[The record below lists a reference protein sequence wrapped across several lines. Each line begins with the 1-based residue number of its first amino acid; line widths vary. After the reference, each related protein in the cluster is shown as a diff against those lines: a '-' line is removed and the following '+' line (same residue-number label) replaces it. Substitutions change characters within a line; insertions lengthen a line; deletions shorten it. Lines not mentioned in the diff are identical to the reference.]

1 MGLIDSL
8 ASAFGSPTSVGG
20 GVPNPFALS
29 SDSPTASTL
38 DNYQKVNGLIGTLD
52 SLVKAAETSQ
62 GATGRMAPLGL
73 DAIIQDW
80 VRQQFIYRRSILQD
94 LYVLAY
100 QVTEIRSVVLAI
112 LREVFRKGFAPW
124 HQKFIRK
131 CVQCGKEFD
140 DDEDAHC
147 DQCFV
152 YEIVEQEIYDEEY
165 DEVILKRVRKYKRD
179 ENNNKIPV
187 HTYIPD
193 FAQQKEFDELSSN
206 ANSFHQTLLDV
217 LHEFMTDILIADD
230 GFLLLNKEYEID
242 PRSGKVSKQKIFEV
256 TRLHPALTEYDIDRK
271 DGLPER
277 SHFLCPVHR
286 EQQTHTTPG
295 RCDVVTPEGFR
306 CNAVLLPAMFR
317 YYWRGRYR
325 YYLADEICHASF
337 FNPSKTYG
345 YSPVLTVFEKV
356 LALVG
361 ADRTL
366 YRYWYERRIPPGLI
380 ITYTDDPESLEQE
393 IERVKTQ
400 MLNDPNTFPWVAA
413 SARNNRGKTDF
424 VKLAYTFQEL
434 DYLPVRQEIR
444 DRVAMLWGVTPL
456 FTGDASSVG
465 GLTRETAQTAMH
477 DNLIESYQN
486 VINHQVIPHLLK
498 QMSVSDWEIDLVPP
512 QEKTEETELG
522 VEKMRIENAV
532 QMMQLG
538 YEPIKEKGKEIRF
551 KFKKAEQQPGMMP
564 GAPGGPTTPGMPGAP
579 PDGGMPP
586 PPGGPPPTGG
596 GGGLPADVDQLPPP
610 PPIAGPEVTEGGDIP
625 SEEEEEEV
633 NPNIA
638 EDELDEEEAKESGE
652 V

>member
-1 MGLIDSL
+1 MGFVDSL
-8 ASAFGSPTSVGG
+8 ASALSNRGRDGSVASASDAIALTS
-20 GVPNPFALS
+20 
-29 SDSPTASTL
+29 TATENL
-38 DNYQKVNGLIGTLD
+38 GNYQRVNGLLGTLD
-52 SLVKAAETSQ
+52 SLVKSAETAQ

-124 HQKFIRK
+124 RQKFMRK
-131 CVQCGKEFD
+131 CVQCGKEFEEE
-140 DDEDAHC
+140 DDEHC
-147 DQCFV
+147 DTCFV
-152 YEIVEQEIYDEEY
+152 FEIVEQEVYDAHD
-165 DEVILKRVRKYKRD
+165 DEIRLKKIRKYKRD
-179 ENNNKIPV
+179 ASGQKIPV
-187 HTYIPD
+187 KTEVPD
-193 FAQQKEFDELSSN
+193 FAQQNGFDELLSS

-230 GFLLLNKEYEID
+230 GFLLLNKEYKID
-242 PRSGKVSKQKIFEV
+242 PISGKILKQKIFEI

-277 SHFLCPVHR
+277 SHFLCPIHR
-286 EQQTHTTPG
+286 EQQTHTSPG
-295 RCDVVTPEGFR
+295 NCDVIVPEGFR
-306 CNAVLLPAMFR
+306 CNSILLPAMYR

-356 LALVG
+356 LAIVG

-477 DNLIESYQN
+477 DSLIESYQN
-486 VINHQVIPHLLK
+486 VINRNIMPHLLK
-498 QMSVSDWEIDLVPP
+498 QLNVSDWEMELVPP
-512 QEKTEETELG
+512 KEETEEISLG
-522 VEKMRIENAV
+522 VEKQRIENAL

-538 YEPIKEKGKEIRF
+538 YEPVKEKGKEIRF
-551 KFKKAEQQPGMMP
+551 KFKKAEQ
-564 GAPGGPTTPGMPGAP
+564 APGMPGAP
-579 PDGGMPP
+579 GQLGMPQPAMAGGAQPAMAEGQPPATGGGMP
-586 PPGGPPPTGG
+586 
-596 GGGLPADVDQLPPP
+596 ADVNQLPTP
-610 PPIAGPEVTEGGDIP
+610 PPIEGPEANASGEIDPSEDDEVNASGDIRP
-625 SEEEEEEV
+625 
-633 NPNIA
+633 
-638 EDELDEEEAKESGE
+638 
-652 V
+652 

>member
-8 ASAFGSPTSVGG
+8 ATAFGSPTSVGG
-20 GVPNPFALS
+20 GASNSAM
-29 SDSPTASTL
+29 PTPDTL
-38 DNYQKVNGLIGTLD
+38 ANYGKVNGLIGTLD

-62 GATGRMAPLGL
+62 GASGRMAPLGL

-100 QVTEIRSVVLAI
+100 QVTEVRSVVLAI
-112 LREVFRKGFAPW
+112 LREVFRKGFGPW
-124 HQKFIRK
+124 QQQFMRK
-131 CVQCGKEFD
+131 CAQCGKEFD
-140 DDEDAHC
+140 DDEDEHC
-147 DQCFV
+147 DTCFV
-152 YEIVEQEIYDEEY
+152 YELVEQEIYDKEY
-165 DEVILKRVRKYKRD
+165 DEIILKNVRKFKRD

-187 HTYIPD
+187 HTYVPD
-193 FAQQKEFDELSSN
+193 YAQQKGFDELKSN
-206 ANSFHQTLLDV
+206 ANSFHQTMLDV

-242 PRSGKVSKQKIFEV
+242 SITGKISKQKIFEI

-286 EQQTHTTPG
+286 EQQTHTAPG
-295 RCDVVTPEGFR
+295 NCDVVVPEGFR
-306 CNAVLLPAMFR
+306 CNAKLLPAMFR

-400 MLNDPNTFPWVAA
+400 MLNDPNTFPWIAA
-413 SARNNRGKTDF
+413 SAKNNRGKTDF

-465 GLTRETAQTAMH
+465 GLTRESAQTTMH

-486 VINHQVIPHLLK
+486 VINHQVLPHLLK
-498 QMSVSDWEIDLVPP
+498 QMNIGDWEIGLIPP
-512 QEKTEETELG
+512 KETTEETELG
-522 VEKMRIENAV
+522 VEKMRIDNAV

-538 YEPIKEKGKEIRF
+538 YEPIKEKGKAIKF
-551 KFKKAEQQPGMMP
+551 KFKKAEQQQPGMMP
-564 GAPGGPTTPGMPGAP
+564 GAPGQPPTPGMPDAP
-579 PDGGMPP
+579 PNGGMPP
-586 PPGGPPPTGG
+586 PPGGAPPSPAGAG

-610 PPIAGPEVTEGGDIP
+610 PPIAGPEATEGGDVP
-625 SEEEEEEV
+625 KDAEEI

-638 EDELDEEEAKESGE
+638 QEELDEEEANESGDL
-652 V
+652 

>member
-1 MGLIDSL
+1 MGIVDSL
-8 ASAFGSPTSVGG
+8 ASAFGGTNRIGG
-20 GVPNPFALS
+20 GPGDIGGGAPISLS
-29 SDSPTASTL
+29 NDAPSNDTL
-38 DNYQKVNGLIGTLD
+38 ANYQKVNGLVGTLD
-52 SLVKAAETSQ
+52 SLVKAAETAQGTQ
-62 GATGRMAPLGL
+62 GATGRMSPLGL

-100 QVTEIRSVVLAI
+100 QVTEIRSVVLAV

-124 HQKFIRK
+124 HQKFVRK

-140 DDEDAHC
+140 DDDEDNC
-147 DQCFV
+147 DDCFV
-152 YEIVEQEIYDEEY
+152 FEIIEQEVYDADADEIV
-165 DEVILKRVRKYKRD
+165 LKRVRKYKRD
-179 ENNNKIPV
+179 ENHQKIPV
-187 HTYIPD
+187 KTYVPD
-193 FAQQKEFDELSSN
+193 FRQQKEFEELTKK
-206 ANSFHQTLLDV
+206 ANSFHQSMLDV
-217 LHEFMTDILIADD
+217 MHEFMTDILIADD

-242 PRSGKVSKQKIFEV
+242 AETGKIKKQKIFEI

-286 EQQTHTTPG
+286 EQQTHTAPG

-306 CNAVLLPAMFR
+306 CHARLLPAMYR

-486 VINHQVIPHLLK
+486 VINHHVMPHLLE
-498 QMSVSDWEIDLVPP
+498 QLGVTDWEIDLMPP
-512 QEKTEETELG
+512 QEQTEEIELN
-522 VEKMRIENAV
+522 VEKLRIENAV

-551 KFKKAEQQPGMMP
+551 KFKKMEQQPGM
-564 GAPGGPTTPGMPGAP
+564 GMPGMEGQPAMA
-579 PDGGMPP
+579 GAGMPQP
-586 PPGGPPPTGG
+586 AMAGGQAGS
-596 GGGLPADVDQLPPP
+596 LPAEVDQLPTPP
-610 PPIAGPEVTEGGDIP
+610 PMAGPNVTEGGTTQDP
-625 SEEEEEEV
+625 DD
-633 NPNIA
+633 
-638 EDELDEEEAKESGE
+638 EDEINESGE
-652 V
+652 LA

>member
-8 ASAFGSPTSVGG
+8 AGAFGGTNRSPLNDISTVAT
-20 GVPNPFALS
+20 P
-29 SDSPTASTL
+29 SDLVQAGEIPTNL
-38 DNYQKVNGLIGTLD
+38 EQYGRVNGLVNTLD
-52 SLVKAAETSQ
+52 SLVKAAETTNGYNS
-62 GATGRMAPLGL
+62 GGGSVGRMSPLGL

-131 CVQCGKEFD
+131 CVQCGKEF
-140 DDEDAHC
+140 EEEEEEHC
-147 DQCFV
+147 DECFV
-152 YEIVEQEIYDEEY
+152 YEIVMQDVYDEEL
-165 DEVILKRVRKYKRD
+165 EEIVSRKVRKFKRD
-179 ENNNKIPV
+179 GSGERIPV
-187 HTYIPD
+187 KTTVPN
-193 FAQQKEFDELSSN
+193 FFQQNPFDELSLN
-206 ANSFHQTLLDV
+206 ANSFHQSLLDV

-230 GFLLLNKEYEID
+230 GFLLMNKEYEID
-242 PRSGKVSKQKIFEV
+242 PKTGTIANQKIFEV

-286 EQQTHTTPG
+286 EQQTHTAPG
-295 RCDVVTPEGFR
+295 RCDVVNDLGLR
-306 CNAVLLPAMFR
+306 CNAKLLPAMYR

-380 ITYTDDPESLEQE
+380 ITYTDDPESLESE

-444 DRVAMLWGVTPL
+444 ERVAMLWGVTPL

-465 GLTRETAQTAMH
+465 GLTRESAQTAMH
-477 DNLIESYQN
+477 DNLIESYQA
-486 VINHQVIPHLLK
+486 VINQHVLPHMLK
-498 QMSVSDWEIDLVPP
+498 QMGVTDWEMKLVPP
-512 QEKTEETELG
+512 KESSEEIELG
-522 VEKMRIENAV
+522 VEKLRIENAM

-551 KFKKAEQQPGMMP
+551 KYKKAEQQRGMPMP
-564 GAPGGPTTPGMPGAP
+564 GQTGAE
-579 PDGGMPP
+579 D
-586 PPGGPPPTGG
+586 GPPSAVGVPQNPAMAQAMAGG
-596 GGGLPADVDQLPPP
+596 QQQGQPADVDQLPAP
-610 PPIAGPEVTEGGDIP
+610 PPIAGPNV
-625 SEEEEEEV
+625 S
-633 NPNIA
+633 
-638 EDELDEEEAKESGE
+638 ESGE
-652 V
+652 VLEEDEE

>member
-1 MGLIDSL
+1 MGFVDSL
-8 ASAFGSPTSVGG
+8 ASALSNRGRDGSVASASDAIALTS
-20 GVPNPFALS
+20 
-29 SDSPTASTL
+29 TATENL
-38 DNYQKVNGLIGTLD
+38 GNYQRVNGLLGTLD
-52 SLVKAAETSQ
+52 SLVKSAETAQ

-124 HQKFIRK
+124 RQKFMRK
-131 CVQCGKEFD
+131 CVQCGKEFEEE
-140 DDEDAHC
+140 DDEHC
-147 DQCFV
+147 DTCFV
-152 YEIVEQEIYDEEY
+152 FEIVEQEVYDAHD
-165 DEVILKRVRKYKRD
+165 DEIRLKKIRKYKRD
-179 ENNNKIPV
+179 ASGQKIPV
-187 HTYIPD
+187 KTEVPD
-193 FAQQKEFDELSSN
+193 FAQQNGFDELLSS

-230 GFLLLNKEYEID
+230 GFLLLNKEYKID
-242 PRSGKVSKQKIFEV
+242 PISGKILKQKIFEI

-277 SHFLCPVHR
+277 SHFLCPIHR
-286 EQQTHTTPG
+286 EQQTHTSPG
-295 RCDVVTPEGFR
+295 NCDVIVPEGFR
-306 CNAVLLPAMFR
+306 CNSILLPAMYR

-356 LALVG
+356 LAIVG

-424 VKLAYTFQEL
+424 IKLAYTFQEL

-477 DNLIESYQN
+477 DSLIESYQN
-486 VINHQVIPHLLK
+486 VINRNIMPHLLK
-498 QMSVSDWEIDLVPP
+498 QLNVSDWETELVPP
-512 QEKTEETELG
+512 KEETEEISLG
-522 VEKMRIENAV
+522 VEKQRIENAL

-538 YEPIKEKGKEIRF
+538 YEPVKEKGKEIRF
-551 KFKKAEQQPGMMP
+551 KFKKAEQ
-564 GAPGGPTTPGMPGAP
+564 APGMPGAP
-579 PDGGMPP
+579 GQLGMPQPAMAGGAQPAMAEGQPPATGGGMP
-586 PPGGPPPTGG
+586 
-596 GGGLPADVDQLPPP
+596 ADVNQLPTP
-610 PPIAGPEVTEGGDIP
+610 PPIEGPEANASGEIDPSEDDEVNASGDIRP
-625 SEEEEEEV
+625 
-633 NPNIA
+633 
-638 EDELDEEEAKESGE
+638 
-652 V
+652 

>member
-1 MGLIDSL
+1 MGFVDSL
-8 ASAFGSPTSVGG
+8 ASALSNRGRDGSVASASDAIALTS
-20 GVPNPFALS
+20 
-29 SDSPTASTL
+29 TATENL
-38 DNYQKVNGLIGTLD
+38 GNYQRVNGLLGTLD
-52 SLVKAAETSQ
+52 SLVKSAETAQ

-124 HQKFIRK
+124 RQKFMRK
-131 CVQCGKEFD
+131 CVQCGKEFEEE
-140 DDEDAHC
+140 DDEHC
-147 DQCFV
+147 DTCFV
-152 YEIVEQEIYDEEY
+152 FEIVEQEVYDAHD
-165 DEVILKRVRKYKRD
+165 DEIRLKKIRKYKRD
-179 ENNNKIPV
+179 ASGQKIPV
-187 HTYIPD
+187 KTEVPD
-193 FAQQKEFDELSSN
+193 FAQQNGFDELLSS

-230 GFLLLNKEYEID
+230 GFLLLNKEYKID
-242 PRSGKVSKQKIFEV
+242 PISGKILKQKIFEI

-277 SHFLCPVHR
+277 SHFLCPIHR
-286 EQQTHTTPG
+286 EQQTHTSPG
-295 RCDVVTPEGFR
+295 NCDVIVPEGFR
-306 CNAVLLPAMFR
+306 CNSILLPAMYR

-356 LALVG
+356 LAIVG

-424 VKLAYTFQEL
+424 IKLAYTFQEL

-477 DNLIESYQN
+477 DSLIESYQN
-486 VINHQVIPHLLK
+486 VINRNIMPHLLK
-498 QMSVSDWEIDLVPP
+498 QLNVSDWEMELVPP
-512 QEKTEETELG
+512 KEETEEISLG
-522 VEKMRIENAV
+522 VEKQRIENAL

-538 YEPIKEKGKEIRF
+538 YEPVKEKGKEIRF
-551 KFKKAEQQPGMMP
+551 KFKKAEQ
-564 GAPGGPTTPGMPGAP
+564 APGMPGAP
-579 PDGGMPP
+579 GQLGMPQPAMAGGAQPAMAEGQPPATGGGMP
-586 PPGGPPPTGG
+586 
-596 GGGLPADVDQLPPP
+596 ADVNQLPTP
-610 PPIAGPEVTEGGDIP
+610 PPIEGPEANASGEIDPSEDDEVNASGDIRP
-625 SEEEEEEV
+625 
-633 NPNIA
+633 
-638 EDELDEEEAKESGE
+638 
-652 V
+652 

>member
-8 ASAFGSPTSVGG
+8 AGAFGGTNRSPLNDISTVAAPSNLVQAGEI
-20 GVPNPFALS
+20 
-29 SDSPTASTL
+29 PTNL
-38 DNYQKVNGLIGTLD
+38 EQYGRVNGLVNTLD
-52 SLVKAAETSQ
+52 SLVKAAETTNGMNNGGGSV
-62 GATGRMAPLGL
+62 GRMSPLGL

-131 CVQCGKEFD
+131 CVQCGKEF
-140 DDEDAHC
+140 EEEEEEHC
-147 DQCFV
+147 DECFV
-152 YEIVEQEIYDEEY
+152 YEIVMQDVYDEEL
-165 DEVILKRVRKYKRD
+165 EEIVSRRVRKYKRD
-179 ENNNKIPV
+179 DNGERISVKTTV
-187 HTYIPD
+187 PD
-193 FAQQKEFDELSSN
+193 FFQQHSFDELSLN
-206 ANSFHQTLLDV
+206 ANSFHQNMLDV
-217 LHEFMTDILIADD
+217 FHEFMTDILIADD
-230 GFLLLNKEYEID
+230 GFLLMNKEYEID
-242 PRSGKVSKQKIFEV
+242 PKDGTIASQKIFEI

-286 EQQTHTTPG
+286 EQQTHTAPG
-295 RCDVVTPEGFR
+295 RCDVVNDLGLR
-306 CNAVLLPAMFR
+306 CNAKLLPAMYR

-444 DRVAMLWGVTPL
+444 ERVAMLWGVTPL

-465 GLTRETAQTAMH
+465 GLTRESAQTAMH
-477 DNLIESYQN
+477 DNLIESYQA
-486 VINHQVIPHLLK
+486 VINQHVLPHMLK
-498 QMSVSDWEIDLVPP
+498 QMGVTDWEMRLVPP
-512 QEKTEETELG
+512 KESSEEIELA
-522 VEKMRIENAV
+522 VEKQRIENAM

-551 KFKKAEQQPGMMP
+551 KYKKAEQQTGMPMPGQP
-564 GAPGGPTTPGMPGAP
+564 GAP
-579 PDGGMPP
+579 D
-586 PPGGPPPTGG
+586 GPPSAVGVPQDPAMAQAMAGG
-596 GGGLPADVDQLPPP
+596 QQQGQPAEVDQLPAP
-610 PPIAGPEVTEGGDIP
+610 PPIAGPNV
-625 SEEEEEEV
+625 S
-633 NPNIA
+633 
-638 EDELDEEEAKESGE
+638 ESGE
-652 V
+652 ILDEDEE

>member
-1 MGLIDSL
+1 MGFVDSL
-8 ASAFGSPTSVGG
+8 AGALGNTNRNGSA
-20 GVPNPFALS
+20 ALANIA
-29 SDSPTASTL
+29 TENL
-38 DNYQKVNGLIGTLD
+38 GNYQKVNGLLGTLD
-52 SLVKAAETSQ
+52 SLVKAAETAQGQ

-124 HQKFIRK
+124 HQKFVRR
-131 CVQCGKEFD
+131 CVQCHKEFD
-140 DDEDAHC
+140 EEEDEHC
-147 DQCFV
+147 DVCFV
-152 YEIVEQEIYDEEY
+152 FELVEQEVYVPDDDE
-165 DEVILKRVRKYKRD
+165 IRLKRVRKYKRD
-179 ENNNKIPV
+179 ESGNKIPV
-187 HTYIPD
+187 KTEIPD
-193 FAQQKEFDELSSN
+193 FTQQHDFDELLGN
-206 ANSFHQTLLDV
+206 ANSFHQTMLDV
-217 LHEFMTDILIADD
+217 FHEFMTDILIADD

-242 PRSGKVSKQKIFEV
+242 PINGKIIKQKIFEI

-286 EQQTHTTPG
+286 EQQTHTSPG
-295 RCDVVTPEGFR
+295 NCDVITPEGIR
-306 CNAVLLPAMFR
+306 CNAKLLPAMYR

-356 LALVG
+356 LAIIG

-486 VINHQVIPHLLK
+486 VINKNIMPNLLK
-498 QMSVSDWEIDLVPP
+498 QLNVSDWEIKLVPP
-512 QEKTEETELG
+512 KEETEEIGLA
-522 VEKMRIENAV
+522 VEKQRIENAM

-551 KFKKAEQQPGMMP
+551 KFKKTEQ
-564 GAPGGPTTPGMPGAP
+564 APGMPGAP
-579 PDGGMPP
+579 GAPPGQPGMPAAPGMPP
-586 PPGGPPPTGG
+586 PAAGAPAAGG
-596 GGGLPADVDQLPPP
+596 GMPADVNQLTPP
-610 PPIAGPEVTEGGDIP
+610 PPIAGPEVT
-625 SEEEEEEV
+625 V
-633 NPNIA
+633 
-638 EDELDEEEAKESGE
+638 SGE
-652 V
+652 VEPSEDDEEATASGEIE

>member
-8 ASAFGSPTSVGG
+8 AGAFGGTNRSSL
-20 GVPNPFALS
+20 NDLS
-29 SDSPTASTL
+29 SVATPSNIVQAGEIPTNL
-38 DNYQKVNGLIGTLD
+38 EQYGRVNGLVNTLD
-52 SLVKAAETSQ
+52 SLVKAAETTNGMNNGGGSV
-62 GATGRMAPLGL
+62 GRMSPLGL

-131 CVQCGKEFD
+131 CVQCGKEF
-140 DDEDAHC
+140 EEEEEEHC
-147 DQCFV
+147 DECFV
-152 YEIVEQEIYDEEY
+152 YEIVLQDVYDEEL
-165 DEVILKRVRKYKRD
+165 EEIVSRRVRKYKRD
-179 ENNNKIPV
+179 DNGERISVRTTVPN
-187 HTYIPD
+187 
-193 FAQQKEFDELSSN
+193 FFQQNSFDELALN
-206 ANSFHQTLLDV
+206 ANSFHQNMLDV
-217 LHEFMTDILIADD
+217 FHEFMTDILIADD
-230 GFLLLNKEYEID
+230 GFLLMNKEYEID
-242 PRSGKVSKQKIFEV
+242 PKNGTIASQKIFEI

-286 EQQTHTTPG
+286 EQQTHTAPG
-295 RCDVVTPEGFR
+295 NCDVVNDLGLR
-306 CNAVLLPAMFR
+306 CNAKLLPAMYR

-444 DRVAMLWGVTPL
+444 ERVAMLWGVTPL
-456 FTGDASSVG
+456 FTGDASGVG
-465 GLTRETAQTAMH
+465 GLTRESAQTAMH
-477 DNLIESYQN
+477 DNLIESYQA
-486 VINHQVIPHLLK
+486 VINQHVLPHMLK
-498 QMSVSDWEIDLVPP
+498 QMGVTDWEMRLVPP
-512 QEKTEETELG
+512 KESSEEIELA
-522 VEKMRIENAV
+522 VEKQRIENAM

-551 KFKKAEQQPGMMP
+551 KFKKSEQQPGMPLPGQP
-564 GAPGGPTTPGMPGAP
+564 GAP
-579 PDGGMPP
+579 D
-586 PPGGPPPTGG
+586 GPPSAVGVAQDPAMAQAMAGG
-596 GGGLPADVDQLPPP
+596 QQQGQPAEVDQLPPP
-610 PPIAGPEVTEGGDIP
+610 PPIEGPEVTAGGEIL
-625 SEEEEEEV
+625 E
-633 NPNIA
+633 
-638 EDELDEEEAKESGE
+638 DEEE
-652 V
+652 

>member
-1 MGLIDSL
+1 MGFVDSL
-8 ASAFGSPTSVGG
+8 ASALSNRGRDGSVASASDAIALTS
-20 GVPNPFALS
+20 
-29 SDSPTASTL
+29 TATENL
-38 DNYQKVNGLIGTLD
+38 GNYQRVNGLLGTLD
-52 SLVKAAETSQ
+52 SLVKSAETAQ

-124 HQKFIRK
+124 RQKFMRK
-131 CVQCGKEFD
+131 CVQCGKEFEEE
-140 DDEDAHC
+140 DDEHC
-147 DQCFV
+147 DTCFV
-152 YEIVEQEIYDEEY
+152 FEIVEQEVYDAHD
-165 DEVILKRVRKYKRD
+165 DEIRLKKIRKYKRD
-179 ENNNKIPV
+179 ASGQKIPV
-187 HTYIPD
+187 KTEVPD
-193 FAQQKEFDELSSN
+193 FAQQNGFDELLSS

-230 GFLLLNKEYEID
+230 GFLLLNKEYKID
-242 PRSGKVSKQKIFEV
+242 PISGKILKQKIFEI

-277 SHFLCPVHR
+277 SHFLCPIHR
-286 EQQTHTTPG
+286 EQQTHTSPG
-295 RCDVVTPEGFR
+295 NCDVIVPEGFR
-306 CNAVLLPAMFR
+306 CNSILLPAMYR

-356 LALVG
+356 LAIVG

-424 VKLAYTFQEL
+424 IKLAYTFQEL

-456 FTGDASSVG
+456 FSGDASSVG
-465 GLTRETAQTAMH
+465 GLTRESAQTDMH
-477 DNLIESYQN
+477 NKLVESYQN
-486 VINHQVIPHLLK
+486 VINHNVIPFMLK
-498 QMSVSDWEIDLVPP
+498 QLNITDWTIHLQPP
-512 QEKTEETELG
+512 QEETEEIALG
-522 VEKMRIENAV
+522 VEKMRLENASM
-532 QMMQLG
+532 MMQLG
-538 YEPIKEKGKEIRF
+538 YEAIKEKGKEIRF
-551 KFKKAEQQPGMMP
+551 KYKKMEQAPGMEGMQPGMQPGMEGQMPP
-564 GAPGGPTTPGMPGAP
+564 GAEGQ
-579 PDGGMPP
+579 
-586 PPGGPPPTGG
+586 
-596 GGGLPADVDQLPPP
+596 PAGVDQLPPP
-610 PPIAGPEVTEGGDIP
+610 PPIGGPEMSEAGAPIP
-625 SEEEEEEV
+625 QEQ
-633 NPNIA
+633 
-638 EDELDEEEAKESGE
+638 
-652 V
+652 